1 MSGASDLG
9 GRIPA
14 ALGIDVGG
22 TKVALGVV
30 TAGGRMLR
38 SARVHNRDAATPADL
53 LAMVAS
59 AARALVSATGPGLAG
74 VGIGMPELVDLSGNI
89 RTGSVM
95 PWTND
100 AILSALLGLG
110 PVFIEAD
117 VRAAA
122 MAEGQF
128 GAGSGYGAFCYLTIG
143 TGVSC
148 TMVRHGHPVRGAHG
162 AAQLLGSGRIAL
174 RCPACDALA
183 DVSLEDLASG
193 PVLAARFGE
202 RTGSQVPEAEEVFA
216 AAERGDLTA
225 GEVLDQAA
233 HVAGSFVA
241 MAVNLL
247 DPEAV
252 VVGGGLGSAGGAWW
266 EQLVASARDHIWA
279 SYVRGIP
286 IIPARL
292 GPAAG
297 VIGAGL
303 CALAQFADVSVLR
316 SADCDP
322 VVQAPGPR
330 AVPRV
335 HPDGGREGT

>member
-1 MSGASDLG
+1 MSRAVDPG
-9 GRIPA
+9 GRTPA

-30 TAGGRMLR
+30 TADGRLLR
-38 SARVHNRDAATPADL
+38 SARVDNRDATTADGL

-59 AARALVSATGPGLAG
+59 AARDLSAAAGPGLAG
-74 VGIGMPELVDLSGNI
+74 VGIGMPELVDLSGTI
-89 RTGSVM
+89 RTGSVV

-100 AILSALLGLG
+100 DILAALLGLG
-110 PVFIEAD
+110 PVVIEAD

-122 MAEGQF
+122 RAESQF
-128 GAGSGYGAFCYLTIG
+128 GAGAGYGAFCFLTIG

-148 TMVRHGHPVRGAHG
+148 TMVRHGRPVRGAHG
-162 AAQLLGSGRIAL
+162 AAQLLGSGRVAV

-193 PVLAARFGE
+193 PVLAAQFGE
-202 RTGSQVPEAEEVFA
+202 RTGSRVREAEEIFA
-216 AAERGDLTA
+216 AAGHGDA
-225 GEVLDQAA
+225 AAREVLEQAA
-233 HVAGSFVA
+233 HIAGSFLA

-252 VVGGGLGSAGGAWW
+252 VVGGGLGSAGGVWW
-266 EQLVASARDHIWA
+266 ERLVASARDHIWA
-279 SYVRGIP
+279 PYVRGIP
-286 IIPARL
+286 IVPAGL

-303 CALAQFADVSVLR
+303 CALTQFASLSVE
-316 SADCDP
+316 A
-322 VVQAPGPR
+322 
-330 AVPRV
+330 
-335 HPDGGREGT
+335 